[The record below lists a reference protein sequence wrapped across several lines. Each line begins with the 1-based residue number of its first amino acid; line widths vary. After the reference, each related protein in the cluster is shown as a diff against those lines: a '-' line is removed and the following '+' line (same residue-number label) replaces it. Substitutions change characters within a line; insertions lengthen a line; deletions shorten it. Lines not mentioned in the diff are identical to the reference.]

1 LLFFVITKILVL
13 LMFCYYKSFIFVIL
27 FYNLISSTSV
37 IYTPNKFGSFIV
49 AADAELTQLPTPDA

>member
-1 LLFFVITKILVL
+1 
-13 LMFCYYKSFIFVIL
+13 MFCYYKSFIFVIL